1 MAAHEVAAAAARHWV
16 PVGAGPTMARSS
28 NGESVLSRVVRIFE
42 AFGPDTP
49 AITVS
54 ELARRAD
61 LPVATTSRLVSE
73 LVGYGWLRRDGRELR
88 TGVRMWELAVRA
100 SPTLGLREAALP
112 YMEDLHD
119 VVGHHVQLSV
129 PQHHEVLYIERLS
142 APGEV
147 RNLIRFAG
155 RLPLYAAAPG
165 LVLLAHS
172 QAELQETI
180 LSARL
185 RGFTHHTI
193 TDPRRLRLLLSDIRH
208 RGYAYCAGFINEEA
222 VSVAAPVRN
231 REDQVVAAL
240 SVIVPNDPAAKTL
253 VPAVIAA
260 ALGISRSLSATTRAG
275 ARQYAPR

>member
-1 MAAHEVAAAAARHWV
+1 
-16 PVGAGPTMARSS
+16 MARSS

-100 SPTLGLREAALP
+100 SPTLGLREAAMP

-119 VVGHHVQLSV
+119 VVGHHVQLGV
-129 PQHHEVLYIERLS
+129 LQHHELLIVERLS
-142 APGEV
+142 VPGGV
-147 RNLIRFAG
+147 RNVSRFGG

-165 LVLLAHS
+165 LVLLANS
-172 QAELQETI
+172 PAQVQESV
-180 LSARL
+180 LSMRM
-185 RGFTHHTI
+185 RGLTPHTI
-193 TDPRRLRLLLSDIRH
+193 TEPRRLRLLLSDIRQ
-208 RGYAYCAGFINEEA
+208 RGYALCPGFINEEA
-222 VSVAAPVRN
+222 VSVAAPVRDN
-231 REDQVVAAL
+231 SDRVVAAL
-240 SVIVPNDPAAKTL
+240 SVIVPNDPAARTL

-260 ALGISRSLSATTRAG
+260 ALGISRSLVGPPRAR
-275 ARQYAPR
+275 ARSVARSR